1 MINYIRRALQ
11 PSNRSLIREL
21 VASDFKLRY
30 QNSVLGYL
38 WSLLRPLF
46 LFGVL
51 YVVFTKVI
59 PVGQNV
65 PHFPVYLLLG
75 LVLWTFFVEA
85 TQSGLNAITGRGDMI
100 RKVSVPKYIIVLSAN
115 ISAFINFLLNMIIVF
130 VFMAINQVPFMWSI
144 LWVPI
149 FIFELVILTLA
160 LSYLL
165 AALYVRYRDFSHI
178 WDVMLQVL
186 FYAVPII
193 YPLSYPAIS
202 QSLREIISINPL
214 TQIFQDARS
223 VMVTPETL
231 TTKEVFGSPLGR
243 IIPMLIIAGIA
254 VLAFW
259 YFRKHS
265 KNFAEEL

>member
-1 MINYIRRALQ
+1 MKLIKELLK

-51 YVVFTKVI
+51 YVVFTRVI
-59 PVGQNV
+59 PVGRDV
-65 PHFPVYLLLG
+65 PYFPVYLLLG
-75 LVLWTFFVEA
+75 LVLWTFFIEA
-85 TQSGLNAITGRGDMI
+85 TLSGMNSITGRGDMI
-100 RKVSVPKYIIVLSAN
+100 RKVSVPKYIIVLSTN
-115 ISAFINFLLNMIIVF
+115 VSAFINFLLNMVVVF
-130 VFMAINQVPFMWSI
+130 GFMVLSDVPFRWTI
-144 LWVPI
+144 LLAPI
-149 FIFELVILTLA
+149 FILELIILALA

-165 AALYVRYRDFSHI
+165 SALFVKFRDFSHI
-178 WDVMLQVL
+178 WDVVLQVL

-202 QSLREIISINPL
+202 QRLRELISLNPL
-214 TQIFQDARS
+214 TQIIQDTRS
-223 VMVTPETL
+223 VMVTPDTL
-231 TTKEVFGSPLGR
+231 TTKEVFNSQLGR
-243 IIPMLIIAGIA
+243 IVPMLIIAVITVTA
-254 VLAFW
+254 MW
-259 YFRKHS
+259 YFKKSS